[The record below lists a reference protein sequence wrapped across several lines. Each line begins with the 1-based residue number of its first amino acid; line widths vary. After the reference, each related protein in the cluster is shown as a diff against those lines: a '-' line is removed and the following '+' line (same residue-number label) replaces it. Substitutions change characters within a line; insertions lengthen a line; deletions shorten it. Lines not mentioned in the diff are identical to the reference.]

1 MVFFADMTQKSE
13 DDWITFGIFYY
24 LCGIKKRRLPIYYKT
39 MKLNL
44 HLTNKLVTPEEEDE
58 QRYPWAYNKKTK
70 WNDRMKKRAIIWLSQ
85 RVGKPVLKLT
95 ALDYEKNNLRELLDE
110 YGKAEFAN
118 LFIFSLNSGHD
129 TNIAS
134 SLSKSAA

>member
-1 MVFFADMTQKSE
+1 
-13 DDWITFGIFYY
+13 
-24 LCGIKKRRLPIYYKT
+24 

-95 ALDYEKNNLRELLDE
+95 ALDYEKN
-110 YGKAEFAN
+110 
-118 LFIFSLNSGHD
+118 SNSRCLPFGSHKPLVTTPYD
-129 TNIAS
+129 RS
-134 SLSKSAA
+134 CRR

>member
-1 MVFFADMTQKSE
+1 
-13 DDWITFGIFYY
+13 
-24 LCGIKKRRLPIYYKT
+24 

-118 LFIFSLNSGHD
+118 LFPIPTTMSYRWEEPSVVWCSRA
-129 TNIAS
+129 TTYT
-134 SLSKSAA
+134 SAMRLRATLP